1 MVGGGGLN
9 PRKKFTYQKKEKIQE
24 KSTETELHVELK
36 SDKYFL

>member
-9 PRKKFTYQKKEKIQE
+9 PRKKFTYQKKKIQE